1 MEKVNFIPFQPIV
14 GVPVVQIG
22 DRFLP
27 TRKPAEEGCNEDKTV
42 FWFIYEGTKKGKL
55 IIDTVNNTEVL
66 VEVTS

>member
-1 MEKVNFIPFQPIV
+1 MEKVNFIPFQPIK

-27 TRKPAEEGCNEDKTV
+27 TRLPVDKGCNDDRTV
-42 FWFIYEGTKKGKL
+42 FWFIYEGEKKGKL
-55 IIDTVNNTEVL
+55 TIDTVNNTETL

>member
-1 MEKVNFIPFQPIV
+1 MEKVHFIPFQPIK

-27 TRKPAEEGCNEDKTV
+27 TRLPVGEGCNDDRTV
-42 FWFIYEGTKKGKL
+42 FWFIYEGEKKGKL
-55 IIDTVNNTEVL
+55 TIDTVNNIETL